1 MEQRLTDN
9 KTMFIAIIMMAAV
22 VILSNV
28 LVQFYLGAFLTY
40 GAFTYPIAF
49 LINDVVNKLEG
60 PKRGRKVILW
70 GFVVGVFCSL
80 IGSQIEGEFGPL
92 VTLRIAI
99 GSGLAFLI
107 AHLSDTYIFHFFR
120 KLKWWVPPLVSST
133 IGSALDTFIFFSVA
147 FSLTFV
153 FIEPQNDVAW
163 ANEVSALL
171 NFFPIDTPFWISM
184 AIADFMVKIFLASLF
199 LIPFRRIILSA
210 RQINV

>member
-1 MEQRLTDN
+1 MG
-9 KTMFIAIIMMAAV
+9 FVV
-22 VILSNV
+22 VISNY
-28 LVQFYLGAFLTY
+28 LVQFPVQYFNLKEILTY

-60 PKRGRKVILW
+60 PKRARQVILW

-92 VTLRIAI
+92 VTLRIAL

-120 KLKWWVPPLVSST
+120 KLRWWVSPLVSST

-147 FSLTFV
+147 FSTTFI

-163 ANEVSALL
+163 ANEASDLL
-171 NFFPIDTPFWISM
+171 NLFPFDTPLWISM
-184 AIADFMVKIFLASLF
+184 AIADFMVKILLASLF
-199 LIPFRRIILSA
+199 LLPFRKIVLSS

>member
-60 PKRGRKVILW
+60 PKRARQVILW

-99 GSGLAFLI
+99 GSGLAFLL

>member
-1 MEQRLTDN
+1 MEQRLKDN
-9 KTMFIAIIMMAAV
+9 KTMFIAIIMMAVV

-60 PKRGRKVILW
+60 PKRARQVILW

-163 ANEVSALL
+163 ANEASALL
-171 NFFPIDTPFWISM
+171 NFFPIDTPFWVSM
-184 AIADFMVKIFLASLF
+184 AIADFMVKIILASLF
-199 LIPFRRIILSA
+199 LMPFRRIILSA

>member
-1 MEQRLTDN
+1 MEKRLTDSR
-9 KTMFIAIIMMAAV
+9 TMFIAVIMMAAV
-22 VILSNV
+22 VMLSNV

-60 PKRGRKVILW
+60 PKRARQVILW

-80 IGSQIEGEFGPL
+80 IGSQIQGEFGPL

-163 ANEVSALL
+163 ANEASSLL
-171 NFFPIDTPFWISM
+171 NFFPIDTPFWVSM
-184 AIADFMVKIFLASLF
+184 AIADFVVKIFLASLF

>member
-1 MEQRLTDN
+1 MEKRLVDN

-60 PKRGRKVILW
+60 PKRARQIILW

-184 AIADFMVKIFLASLF
+184 AIADFMVKIILASLF

>member
-9 KTMFIAIIMMAAV
+9 KTMFIAVIMMAAV
-22 VILSNV
+22 VMLSNV

-60 PKRGRKVILW
+60 PQRARQVILW

-163 ANEVSALL
+163 ANETSALL
-171 NFFPIDTPFWISM
+171 NFFPIETPFWISM

>member
-60 PKRGRKVILW
+60 PKRARKVILW

-80 IGSQIEGEFGPL
+80 IGSQIAGEFGPL

>member
-1 MEQRLTDN
+1 MEQRLIDN
-9 KTMFIAIIMMAAV
+9 KTMFIAVILMAAV

-60 PKRGRKVILW
+60 PKRARQVILW

-184 AIADFMVKIFLASLF
+184 AIADFIVKMFLASLF

>member
-1 MEQRLTDN
+1 MEQRLIDN
-9 KTMFIAIIMMAAV
+9 KTTFTAIIVMASV
-22 VILSNV
+22 VVLSNV

-60 PKRGRKVILW
+60 PKRARQVILW

-92 VTLRIAI
+92 VTLRIAL

-107 AHLSDTYIFHFFR
+107 AHLSDTYVFHFFR
-120 KLKWWVPPLVSST
+120 KLRWWIPPLVSST

-147 FSLTFV
+147 FSSAFI

-163 ANEVSALL
+163 ANEASALL
-171 NFFPIDTPFWISM
+171 NLFPFDTPLWISM
-184 AIADFMVKIFLASLF
+184 AIADFMVKILLASLF
-199 LIPFRRIILSA
+199 LIPFRRIVLSS

>member
-9 KTMFIAIIMMAAV
+9 KTMFIAVIMMAAV
-22 VILSNV
+22 VMLSNV

-60 PKRGRKVILW
+60 PKRARQVILW

-92 VTLRIAI
+92 VTLRIAV
-99 GSGLAFLI
+99 GSGLAFLV

-163 ANEVSALL
+163 ANEVSSLL

>member
-9 KTMFIAIIMMAAV
+9 KTMFIAVIMMAAV

-60 PKRGRKVILW
+60 PKRARQVILW

-163 ANEVSALL
+163 ANEASPLL

-184 AIADFMVKIFLASLF
+184 AIADFMVKIILASLF

>member
-9 KTMFIAIIMMAAV
+9 KTMFIAIIMMATV

-60 PKRGRKVILW
+60 PKRARQVILW

-92 VTLRIAI
+92 ITLRIAI

>member
-1 MEQRLTDN
+1 MERRLTDS
-9 KTMFIAIIMMAAV
+9 KIIFIAVIMMAAV

-60 PKRGRKVILW
+60 PKRARQVILW

-99 GSGLAFLI
+99 GSGLAFLT
-107 AHLSDTYIFHFFR
+107 AHLSDIYIFHFFR
-120 KLKWWVPPLVSST
+120 KLKWWVPPMVSST

-163 ANEVSALL
+163 ANEASALL
-171 NFFPIDTPFWISM
+171 NFFPIEAPFWISM
-184 AIADFMVKIFLASLF
+184 AIADFTVKIFLASLF
-199 LIPFRRIILSA
+199 LIPFRRIVLSA
-210 RQINV
+210 RQINM

>member
-9 KTMFIAIIMMAAV
+9 KTMFIAVIMMAAV

-60 PKRGRKVILW
+60 PKRARQVILW

-107 AHLSDTYIFHFFR
+107 AHLTDTYIFHFFR

-184 AIADFMVKIFLASLF
+184 AIADFMVKIILASLF

>member
-9 KTMFIAIIMMAAV
+9 KTMFIAVIMMAAV
-22 VILSNV
+22 VMLSNV

-60 PKRGRKVILW
+60 PKRARQVILW

-147 FSLTFV
+147 FSLTFA
-153 FIEPQNDVAW
+153 FIEPQSDVSW
-163 ANEVSALL
+163 ANKALPLL
-171 NFFPIDTPFWISM
+171 NVLPIEAPFWISM

-199 LIPFRRIILSA
+199 LIPFRRIILTA
-210 RQINV
+210 RQINA

>member
-1 MEQRLTDN
+1 MEQRLIDN
-9 KTMFIAIIMMAAV
+9 KTMFIAVFMMAAV

-60 PKRGRKVILW
+60 PKRARKVILW

-163 ANEVSALL
+163 ANEASALL
-171 NFFPIDTPFWISM
+171 NFFHIETPFWVSM
-184 AIADFMVKIFLASLF
+184 AIADFVVKIFLASFF
-199 LIPFRRIILSA
+199 LIPFRR
-210 RQINV
+210 

>member
-9 KTMFIAIIMMAAV
+9 KTMFIAVIMMAAV
-22 VILSNV
+22 VMLSNV

-60 PKRGRKVILW
+60 PQRARQVILW

-163 ANEVSALL
+163 ANETSALL
-171 NFFPIDTPFWISM
+171 NFFPFDTPFWISM

>member
-60 PKRGRKVILW
+60 PKRARKVILW

-120 KLKWWVPPLVSST
+120 KLRWWVPPLVSST
-133 IGSALDTFIFFSVA
+133 IGSALDTFIFFSAA
-147 FSLTFV
+147 FSSAFI

>member
-9 KTMFIAIIMMAAV
+9 KTMFIAVIMMAAV
-22 VILSNV
+22 VMLSNV

-60 PKRGRKVILW
+60 PKRARQVILW

-99 GSGLAFLI
+99 GSGLAFLV

-163 ANEVSALL
+163 ANEASALL
-171 NFFPIDTPFWISM
+171 NFFPIYTPFWISM
-184 AIADFMVKIFLASLF
+184 AMADFLVKIFLASLF
-199 LIPFRRIILSA
+199 LIPFRRIVLSA
-210 RQINV
+210 RQVNV

>member
-9 KTMFIAIIMMAAV
+9 KTMFIAVIMMAAV
-22 VILSNV
+22 VMLSNV

-60 PKRGRKVILW
+60 PKRARRVILW

>member
-1 MEQRLTDN
+1 MEERAIDN
-9 KTMFIAIIMMAAV
+9 KTTFIAIIMMASV
-22 VILSNV
+22 VILSNI

-60 PKRGRKVILW
+60 PRRARQVIFW
-70 GFVVGVFCSL
+70 GFVVGVICSL

-92 VTLRIAI
+92 VTLRIAV

-107 AHLSDTYIFHFFR
+107 AHFSDTYVFHFFR
-120 KLKWWVPPLVSST
+120 KLRWWVPPLVSST
-133 IGSALDTFIFFSVA
+133 IGSALDTLIFFSIA
-147 FSLTFV
+147 FSATFV

-163 ANEVSALL
+163 ANEASALL
-171 NFFPIDTPFWISM
+171 NFFPIDTPFWVSM
-184 AIADFMVKIFLASLF
+184 ALADFMVKLVLASLF
-199 LIPFRRIILSA
+199 LIPFRRIVLLA

>member
-60 PKRGRKVILW
+60 PKRARRVILW

>member
-9 KTMFIAIIMMAAV
+9 KTMFIAVIMMAAV

-60 PKRGRKVILW
+60 PKRARQVILW

>member
-1 MEQRLTDN
+1 MEQRLIDN
-9 KTMFIAIIMMAAV
+9 KTMFIAVIMMATV
-22 VILSNV
+22 VMLSNV

-60 PKRGRKVILW
+60 PKRARQVILW

-184 AIADFMVKIFLASLF
+184 AIADFMVKIILASLF

-210 RQINV
+210 RQISV

>member
-1 MEQRLTDN
+1 MEKRLTDSR
-9 KTMFIAIIMMAAV
+9 TMFIAVFMMAAV
-22 VILSNV
+22 VIMSNV

-60 PKRGRKVILW
+60 PKRARRVILW

-163 ANEVSALL
+163 ANEASSLL
-171 NFFPIDTPFWISM
+171 NLFPIDTPFWVSM
-184 AIADFMVKIFLASLF
+184 AIADFVVKIFLASLF

>member
-1 MEQRLTDN
+1 MEQRLIDN
-9 KTMFIAIIMMAAV
+9 KTMFVAVIMMAAV

-60 PKRGRKVILW
+60 PKRARQVILW

>member
-9 KTMFIAIIMMAAV
+9 KIMFIAIIMMAAV

-60 PKRGRKVILW
+60 PKRARKVILW

>member
-1 MEQRLTDN
+1 MEQRLIDN
-9 KTMFIAIIMMAAV
+9 KTMFIAIIMMSAV

-49 LINDVVNKLEG
+49 LVNDVVNKLEG
-60 PKRGRKVILW
+60 PKRARKVILW